1 MKNYGQNYQ
10 RVPLTAPAGGV
21 VSGTAYLIGNLFGV
35 ATSSGAAGTVVNF
48 QTVGVINLPKNNTQ
62 AMTEGAAVY
71 WDDTAKNVTTTVGTN
86 KKIGQAVTVGGAL
99 AGATAIDV
107 YLAPQ

>member
-1 MKNYGQNYQ
+1 MKNFVQPGD
-10 RVPLTAPAGGV
+10 RVTLTAPVGGV

-35 ATSSGAAGTVVNF
+35 ATSSGAAGAAVNF
-48 QTVGVINLPKNNTQ
+48 QTIGVVTLPKNNTQ

-71 WDDTAKNVTTTVGTN
+71 WDDSAKNVTTTVGSN
-86 KKIGQAVTVGGAL
+86 KKIGQAVSLGGVL
-99 AGATAIDV
+99 AAATAVDV